1 MYNLNKIYN
10 LVLKM
15 NASTF
20 SYIIFNP
27 MKYIFLSL
35 MFFIISCAEGKKEE
49 RVAVD
54 SDSVEKT
61 TDLSEETKQLAIP
74 SYDFEEFEKL
84 LQKNNDS
91 TYVIN
96 FWATWCKP
104 CIKELPYFEK
114 INTEYADDKV
124 KVILVSLDFPDLLE
138 KQVIPFIES
147 RGIQSQVLLLDDGD
161 ANSWIPKVDESWS
174 GAIPATVIYN
184 STERKF
190 FEKEF
195 TYEELEKEIKS
206 IL

>member
-184 STERKF
+184 SAERKF